1 MVETTKVFLFK
12 KEATYRTDPTPTMA
26 ANAVLSRNFSAKPVA
41 VDRIDR
47 KLDRHQNGR
56 TKDAPSNARQTISY
70 ELEITG
76 SGDAGTAAPWME
88 HLEAC
93 GMGAPLLVADTS
105 AEQRFTPIGTALSSG
120 AAYHWVG
127 NQKAIGLGGRGTYS
141 WDFTAGQYPF
151 FKIDLTLLLSEGAP
165 DPIDN
170 TPAAPVLDRWIDP
183 LEINDANTEFLL
195 GGYAAVLKSF
205 TGDANAT
212 IAVRNLVGARYVRHG
227 NHGITVKIM
236 IETPAIASKNYFA
249 TLRSGD
255 EIPFSLTHGTEDGNI
270 FEMKSDHLQITDIE
284 RQEDDDVAMLSITA
298 ALNIG
303 STNDDLILIVK

>member
-1 MVETTKVFLFK
+1 MVETTKVFLLK
-12 KEATYRTDPTPTMA
+12 KEVTYRADATPTMV

-47 KLDRHQNGR
+47 KLDRQQNGR
-56 TKDAPSNARQTISY
+56 TRDAPSNARQTISY
-70 ELEITG
+70 EVEIAG

-93 GMGAPLLVADTS
+93 GMIAPVLIAATS
-105 AEQRFTPIGTALSSG
+105 AEQHFTPIGTALSSVTT
-120 AAYHWVG
+120 YHWIG
-127 NQKAIGLGGRGTYS
+127 NQKAVGLGGRGTFS

-151 FKIDLTLLLSEGAP
+151 FKIDLTLLLSDGAP
-165 DPIDN
+165 DPVDN
-170 TPAAPVLDRWIDP
+170 TPAAPTLARWIDP
-183 LEINDANTEFLL
+183 LEVNDANTEFLL

-212 IAVRNLVGARYVRHG
+212 VAVRNLVGARYVRHG
-227 NHGITVKIM
+227 NHAITVKIM
-236 IETPAIASKNYFA
+236 IEAPTIASKNYFA

-255 EIPFSLTHGTEDGNI
+255 EIPFSLIHGTVDGNI
-270 FEMKSDHLQITDIE
+270 VEMKSDHLQITDIE

-303 STNDDLILIVK
+303 SSNDDLVITAK